1 METLSRE
8 AVGLQAPALQPAP
21 AVSVSAQKAHR
32 SDIRLSP
39 VAALARRPLPLRR
52 ALPLGSDMAV
62 AAEAGE
68 GQQVLAVAV
77 EVGQHLHPNM
87 LADTP

>member
-1 METLSRE
+1 MLKKLIED
-8 AVGLQAPALQPAP
+8 
-21 AVSVSAQKAHR
+21 VSSY
-32 SDIRLSP
+32 
-39 VAALARRPLPLRR
+39 RRWRHWLGGRCRCGGP
-52 ALPLGSDMAV
+52 LPLGSDMAV